1 MHTLYVGPPVRGP
14 RYKPVSMSR
23 NPQPGRTPRA
33 HPPRGQRSPLVA
45 PFIAILVAMFVA
57 ASAARAG
64 VGVILND
71 SLDTSVERITGSGHT
86 AVYFSHICPES
97 PVKLRLCRPGEEGSV
112 MSNYINIGEDQN
124 YEWNVVPL
132 SVYVYGVENPRH
144 RPLVGTDKIKAAL
157 EDRYRDKYLGPWC
170 TTEACRKSDKS
181 EWREMVGAGLS
192 RNFYIFF
199 VETTEQQDLE
209 IIARFNA
216 DPNVNHFNG
225 AIRNCADFTKDA
237 VNAYFPH
244 SAHRDFLNDFGMTSP
259 KAVARSFTRYAIAHP
274 EMQFRVLHF
283 SQTPG
288 TIKRSTE
295 PHSGTEQLYHSK
307 KLLVPM
313 LLFADY
319 ELAGVAASYL
329 LTGRFNSQHQYE
341 AHSAASPTA
350 PGSDAPGVT
359 ALKADPPDA
368 SKDSSAYDPAAEP
381 QKLLEIQERDA
392 IVGTPDEWKAYRK
405 AVDGMIDDC
414 VREEFIPDRGY
425 LKRLLKDLDKDSKIT
440 VTPNGSLW
448 MDVPTPGGT
457 GTTRVGLSASNILS
471 RNSDPR
477 LAYEILLDRAD
488 RELRSPMHS
497 RETMIE
503 FKQNWDLLQTAA
515 KNPLRTSAASS
526 AGGSSN
532 ATAAAAGAAKSTS
545 AEPRSAANKQK

>member
-1 MHTLYVGPPVRGP
+1 
-14 RYKPVSMSR
+14 MSR
-23 NPQPGRTPRA
+23 ESKLSRSLPRRLRA
-33 HPPRGQRSPLVA
+33 SVSAALAAVCAVSLFVA
-45 PFIAILVAMFVA
+45 P
-57 ASAARAG
+57 AARAG

-112 MSNYINIGEDQN
+112 MSNYINIGEDKN
-124 YEWNVVPL
+124 YEWNIVPL
-132 SVYVYGVENPRH
+132 SVYVYGVENPRN

-170 TTEACRKSDKS
+170 TTDDCRTSWKS
-181 EWREMVGAGLS
+181 EWREMAGAGLS

-209 IIARFNA
+209 IIAKYNA

-259 KAVARSFTRYAIAHP
+259 KAVARSFTRYALAHP
-274 EMQFRVLHF
+274 EMQFRVLHY
-283 SQTPG
+283 SQVPG

-295 PHSGTEQLYHSK
+295 PHSGTEQLYHAK

-313 LLFADY
+313 LIFADY
-319 ELAGVAASYL
+319 ELAGVTASYL
-329 LTGRFNSQHQYE
+329 LTGRFNAQHQYE
-341 AHSAASPTA
+341 AHSAASP
-350 PGSDAPGVT
+350 DAPGLDAAKAA

-368 SKDSSAYDPAAEP
+368 SKDSAADDSAAGEP
-381 QKLLEIQERDA
+381 QKLLEIQEREA

-405 AVDGMIDDC
+405 ALDGYIDDC
-414 VREEFIPDRGY
+414 VRQEFIPNRGY
-425 LKRLLKDLDKDSKIT
+425 LKRLLKELDKNSKIT
-440 VTPNGSLW
+440 VAPNGSLW
-448 MDVPTPGGT
+448 MDVPGSDGKSSA
-457 GTTRVGLSASNILS
+457 RVGLSAGNILS

-477 LAYEILLDRAD
+477 LAYEILLDRTD

-503 FKQNWDLLQTAA
+503 FKEDWELLQAAAA
-515 KNPLRTSAASS
+515 KNQPHAANASAP
-526 AGGSSN
+526 
-532 ATAAAAGAAKSTS
+532 ATGAAKSAPKPAAASKSTS
-545 AEPRSAANKQK
+545 SEPSSAPTNQR